1 MGAAVKI
8 TNPSHAVVPIY
19 RRADLTAASR
29 GGVAPAPRTGLSTR
43 GSNYRWRDEVRRET
57 SDVPP
62 RRPRTVQTVRHGD
75 TDRGSGR
82 RLRCEPVNTVDMAM
96 TGAMRASF

>member
-19 RRADLTAASR
+19 RRAALTAASPGR
-29 GGVAPAPRTGLSTR
+29 VAPAPRTGLSTR

-75 TDRGSGR
+75 TARGSGR
-82 RLRCEPVNTVDMAM
+82 RVSGEPANTAEMAM
-96 TGAMRASF
+96 TSAM